1 MATKSEKFLTTG
13 AFARE
18 LGVTPCAVRRWVR
31 VGIITPH
38 RTTTGTSVFREAD
51 LRAALAYQGRRRRAA

>member
-1 MATKSEKFLTTG
+1 MTTKSETFLTTG

-18 LGVTPCAVRRWVR
+18 LGVTTCAVRRWVR
-31 VGIITPH
+31 VGIVTPH

-51 LRAALAYQGRRRRAA
+51 IRTARAYQARRRAA